1 MDEKQL
7 RDRMLRQSDA
17 FRKLNDEHQQLER
30 KLERFR
36 AKGFLTD
43 EERLE
48 EREIKKRKLALK
60 DRMYLMMSEFRKT
73 G

>member
-7 RDRMLRQSDA
+7 KDRMLRHSEA
-17 FRKLNDEHQQLER
+17 FRKLNDEHQQLEK

-36 AKGFLTD
+36 AKAFLT
-43 EERLE
+43 EQERLE
-48 EREIKKRKLALK
+48 EREIKKHKLALK
-60 DRMYLMMSEFRKT
+60 DRMYLMMAEFRKT